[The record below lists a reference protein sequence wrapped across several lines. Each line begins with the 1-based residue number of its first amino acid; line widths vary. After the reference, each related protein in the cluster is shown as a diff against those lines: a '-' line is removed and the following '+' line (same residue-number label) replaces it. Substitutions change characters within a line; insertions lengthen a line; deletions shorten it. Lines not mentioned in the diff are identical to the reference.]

1 MQQLKRGCW
10 ENTVSPTL
18 PPGSQVALAYRVAM
32 KISHHSKDRNWEK
45 LGKLP
50 PQQKLCRIEKST
62 WYLLSSKQFNFG
74 MQSWQQ
80 ITGRFYGLHLHN
92 MHKLISLQRIKD
104 YWGKIAF
111 FMEQRKNEFFSGT
124 FQFKMPQ
131 FSIWLLESVFFPGPT
146 VTEIIPQSL

>member
-1 MQQLKRGCW
+1 MRYPQPFPRDLKWRSHIGLQW
-10 ENTVSPTL
+10 KYPTT
-18 PPGSQVALAYRVAM
+18 A
-32 KISHHSKDRNWEK
+32 KIGTGRKV
-45 LGKLP
+45 GKLP

-80 ITGRFYGLHLHN
+80 ITGSFYGLHLHN

-111 FMEQRKNEFFSGT
+111 ITEQRKNEFFSGT

-131 FSIWLLESVFFPGPT
+131 FSISLLESAFYPGPT
-146 VTEIIPQSL
+146 VTKIIPQSL